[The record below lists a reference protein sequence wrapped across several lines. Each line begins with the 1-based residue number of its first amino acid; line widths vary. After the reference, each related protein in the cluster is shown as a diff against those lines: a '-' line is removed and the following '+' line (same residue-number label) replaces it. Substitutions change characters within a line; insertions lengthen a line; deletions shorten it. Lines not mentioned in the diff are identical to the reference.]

1 MVYRAN
7 CYSCLH
13 TKAATHP
20 YYQVSPGKSRTH
32 NQRSVAAHQHQAPA
46 NLRTGCGP
54 AAARRATIPPRDDV
68 AVLVS
73 ASVAM
78 VDVVLVVVV
87 RVWVVVVLGRQALIF

>member
-1 MVYRAN
+1 M
-7 CYSCLH
+7 
-13 TKAATHP
+13 
-20 YYQVSPGKSRTH
+20 
-32 NQRSVAAHQHQAPA
+32 
-46 NLRTGCGP
+46 RTGCGP

-87 RVWVVVVLGRQALIF
+87 RVWVVVVLGRQALIFLSL